1 MLELRD
7 LVKHYHTAGE
17 ETVRAVDGVSMSV
30 AAGEMVALYGP
41 SGSGKTTLLL
51 LIATMLRPD
60 SGRISYRGRE
70 LSGLSE
76 KETSR
81 YLRRELGL
89 VHQSF
94 SLMPRVS
101 AVENASV
108 KLLLDGVAPRKAR
121 ERAQPWLERLGLGE
135 REAHTPEQ
143 LSGGERQRLAIAR
156 ALVSE
161 PALVLAD
168 EPTANLDSRRSMET
182 VGLLAQIAHEH
193 GTGVLLVTHDTG
205 AATLADRSC
214 TMRDGRLVEEP
225 AGEAD
230 GRRALAGAAD
240 ARGEPER

>member
-1 MLELRD
+1 MSLLELEAV
-7 LVKHYHTAGE
+7 VKHYRGAGE
-17 ETVRAVDGVSMSV
+17 DVRAVDGISLRLEEGQML
-30 AAGEMVALYGP
+30 ALHGP

-60 SGRISYRGRE
+60 DGQIRYRGRA

-101 AVENASV
+101 AIENAGV
-108 KLLLDGVAPRKAR
+108 KLLLDGMAPRKAR
-121 ERAQPWLERLGLGE
+121 ERARPWLARLGLGD
-135 REAHTPEQ
+135 RASHTPEQ

-156 ALVSE
+156 ALVGE

-168 EPTANLDSRRSMET
+168 EPTANLDSKRSMET
-182 VGLLAQIAHEH
+182 VGLLAEIAHEH
-193 GTGVLLVTHDTG
+193 GTGILLVTHDTQ

-214 TMRDGRLVEEP
+214 TMRDGQLVEQDGDE
-225 AGEAD
+225 AGHSP
-230 GRRALAGAAD
+230 GG
-240 ARGEPER
+240 RGEPVRGG